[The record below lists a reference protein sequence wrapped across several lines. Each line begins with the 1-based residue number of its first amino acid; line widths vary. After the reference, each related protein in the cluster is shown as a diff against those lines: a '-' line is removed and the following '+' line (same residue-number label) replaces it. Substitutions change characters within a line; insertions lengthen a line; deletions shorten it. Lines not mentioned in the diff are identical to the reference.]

1 MLISE
6 ESSTP
11 SGFPMELLSCTNLR
25 IINLDYQGIVSI
37 PPEIE
42 KLTSLT
48 ELRMSN
54 NPNLLGVPAELGK
67 IKTMKG
73 NYQRF
78 YNCLIQQP

>member
-1 MLISE
+1 
-6 ESSTP
+6 
-11 SGFPMELLSCTNLR
+11 MELLSCTNLR

-67 IKTMKG
+67 LKTMKG
-73 NYQRF
+73 KYIKYWKFVLSSN
-78 YNCLIQQP
+78 LTTI